1 MGYPDEELGL
11 AGTGQEGEI
20 GELVVV
26 ESQVG
31 NNHQG
36 LWVNEKICKL
46 NLQVLK
52 LNSVHCLSANNKI
65 VKAFFVGEV

>member
-36 LWVNEKICKL
+36 LWVNAKK
-46 NLQVLK
+46 
-52 LNSVHCLSANNKI
+52 
-65 VKAFFVGEV
+65 